1 MLHKKK
7 IVKIIRINIFVI
19 IYLLIINAYNIF
31 KLKIT
36 VVLKNT
42 ICWGHI

>member
-7 IVKIIRINIFVI
+7 VVKIIRINIFVI

-42 ICWGHI
+42 ICRGHI